1 MVAAALHV
9 LQERKIAMTC
19 PELIDIMATEGL
31 WVSPG
36 GKTPA
41 NTLYAAFSRIIKDQG
56 KESAFRKV
64 ERGKFE
70 AR

>member
-1 MVAAALHV
+1 M
-9 LQERKIAMTC
+9 
-19 PELIDIMATEGL
+19 IDAMATEGL

-41 NTLYAAFSRIIKDQG
+41 STLYAAQARSIKDDG
-56 KESAFRKV
+56 KTSAFKKS

-70 AR
+70 AKIVAKEYK